1 MYSTEFQIGD
11 TVRLIDDGNTY
22 LVVAIQ
28 IQTYIGFNG
37 RVRTNYILYLGNGLW
52 RSAKACEIVSKR
64 KTVNG
69 GNR

>member
-28 IQTYIGFNG
+28 IQTYIGFN
-37 RVRTNYILYLGNGLW
+37 RSEEHTSELQSLY
-52 RSAKACEIVSKR
+52 
-64 KTVNG
+64 
-69 GNR
+69 